1 MSKKRKEKCVKL
13 KFKNNAP
20 FFSLSVW
27 VLLRWDAQATRLWGV
42 APSSLHAPYHRADA
56 LSSQV
61 VSILT
66 SYSYAKSPNLKSGQ
80 NQKKK
85 RKRKLSLS
93 LCRGTKFT
101 KGKHV
106 SLLCGEV
113 SKSWEGCYL
122 HKEAGRGDTWSRW
135 LLRRQRCCRHVAVN
149 TCTWH
154 SWAPAPVAR
163 SKPNPVGLVYINQ
176 R

>member
-1 MSKKRKEKCVKL
+1 MRHSFHCPFGCCSGGTPRLLGCGVWHLPPCTLPIIVQMLFHL
-13 KFKNNAP
+13 KWWASWLF
-20 FFSLSVW
+20 
-27 VLLRWDAQATRLWGV
+27 
-42 APSSLHAPYHRADA
+42 
-56 LSSQV
+56 
-61 VSILT
+61 ILM
-66 SYSYAKSPNLKSGQ
+66 PNLLIWSQGRIRK
-80 NQKKK
+80 KKK

-135 LLRRQRCCRHVAVN
+135 LLRRQCCCRHVAVN

-176 R
+176 RWVEFFSMNS

>member
-13 KFKNNAP
+13 KFKNNTP

-66 SYSYAKSPNLKSGQ
+66 FYSYAKSPNLESGQ
-80 NQKKK
+80 NQEKKK
-85 RKRKLSLS
+85 KEK
-93 LCRGTKFT
+93 
-101 KGKHV
+101 
-106 SLLCGEV
+106 EI
-113 SKSWEGCYL
+113 KSFPL
-122 HKEAGRGDTWSRW
+122 
-135 LLRRQRCCRHVAVN
+135 
-149 TCTWH
+149 
-154 SWAPAPVAR
+154 
-163 SKPNPVGLVYINQ
+163 
-176 R
+176 